1 MQKHHI
7 KELLTMYTDRTES
20 INHTVIHVTNKF
32 FTKEIKIPEKK
43 KPQTLRLMLPTVNQS
58 ITYE

>member
-1 MQKHHI
+1 MQKHQI
-7 KELLTMYTDRTES
+7 KELLTMYTDRIEP

-43 KPQTLRLMLPTVNQS
+43 KTSNLEINVTNSEPINHT
-58 ITYE
+58 